1 MRKVICLLLTVVM
14 LFAGCAGREANPIA
28 TYMPGD
34 NERSCEGLK
43 VEMSQLDA
51 DMRRMLPKTDK
62 GLGNVLL
69 GAAGC
74 FLIVPWF
81 FMDFKGAE
89 KIEYDAMRNRYN
101 HLLVI
106 STEKKCDMGGAQRI
120 PSIEEIKRMSKEE
133 KEALQK
139 AMENNTKALEG
150 DTKSI
155 EQE

>member
-1 MRKVICLLLTVVM
+1 MTAMIYLLTGVM
-14 LFAGCAGREANPIA
+14 FFAGCAGREANPIA

-62 GLGNVLL
+62 GLGNALL
-69 GAAGC
+69 GAAGV

-81 FMDFKGAE
+81 FMDFKGAD

-106 STEKKCDMGGAQRI
+106 AADKRCDVGSAQRI
-120 PSIEEIKRMSKEE
+120 PSIEEVKRMSKEE
-133 KEALQK
+133 KEALKK
-139 AMENNTKALEG
+139 AMEANVVE
-150 DTKSI
+150 
-155 EQE
+155 